1 MFEISAW
8 SPANFQTELPA
19 PGKPGKKQ
27 EGVQGKYR
35 LRIKKRSLKSVTLAV
50 NHKMTTGMA

>member
-8 SPANFQTELPA
+8 SPNFQTELPA

-27 EGVQGKYR
+27 KGVQGKYR